1 MQKGSRP
8 AAVAKEEPKKK
19 EIIIEVPRLS
29 LEELKEKT
37 DNFGSK
43 SLVGEGSYG
52 RVYYAV
58 LNDGQKVAIKK
69 LDVSSDPDSSQ
80 DEFLSQVYLMIS
92 AKIVFLLPLFSL
104 YIIALFK
111 SVRVKPYCS
120 SCIRLKQYQ
129 N

>member
-19 EIIIEVPRLS
+19 ELHIEVPSLS

-58 LNDGQKVAIKK
+58 LNDGQQVAIKK
-69 LDVSSDPDSSQ
+69 LDISSEPDTNQ
-80 DEFLSQVYLMIS
+80 DEFLSQVSLMI
-92 AKIVFLLPLFSL
+92 FLLRILPYLSL
-104 YIIALFK
+104 QELNRIVLLA
-111 SVRVKPYCS
+111 SG
-120 SCIRLKQYQ
+120 
-129 N
+129 